1 MSAVTTATPRLSR
14 RPGEARGRR
23 RAPAPRP
30 AAPSRGTA
38 RPGDGRPLR
47 REPLS
52 GAQAPGWNV
61 VRLHPPRT
69 CLSPA
74 PARRWPGPSP
84 EAALGPGAALEQPTR
99 PLPDVARHARVVVCA
114 ACEVLAGR
122 RPVEHLARWT
132 TPALMEALTRRAG
145 LARRILGREAAPRM
159 RARSTHVQ
167 ALAGGAR
174 EVVVVLDDG
183 TRVHAA
189 AARLEPCNGHW
200 LLTNLEMA

>member
-69 CLSPA
+69 CLSPVPPGGG
-74 PARRWPGPSP
+74 PARPRRPPWARGRPWSSPRAPCRTWPGTPGWWCAP
-84 EAALGPGAALEQPTR
+84 PARCWPDAARSSTW
-99 PLPDVARHARVVVCA
+99 H
-114 ACEVLAGR
+114 AGR
-122 RPVEHLARWT
+122 RRRSWRPCPGAPDWPAGSWAGRRRPVCGHAPPMSRPWPGAPGRSWWSST
-132 TPALMEALTRRAG
+132 TAPGSTRPRRAWSP
-145 LARRILGREAAPRM
+145 A
-159 RARSTHVQ
+159 T
-167 ALAGGAR
+167 
-174 EVVVVLDDG
+174 G
-183 TRVHAA
+183 TG
-189 AARLEPCNGHW
+189 C
-200 LLTNLEMA
+200 